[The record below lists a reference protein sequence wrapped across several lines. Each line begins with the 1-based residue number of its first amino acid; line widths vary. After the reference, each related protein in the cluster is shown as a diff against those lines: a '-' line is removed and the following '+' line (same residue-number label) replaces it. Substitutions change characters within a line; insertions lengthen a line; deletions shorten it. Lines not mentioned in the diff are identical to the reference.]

1 MRALQLKV
9 PPALLMVIF
18 MALMWVMDQL
28 LPVFKQPWAWHE
40 RVALG
45 VFTLAMLLVVAGI
58 ISFRLART
66 TVDPTQ
72 PEKATA
78 VVTTGV
84 YRLTRNPMY
93 LGFLLVLL
101 AFVVKLAN
109 PITLIMLPLFIGYMN
124 QFQIKPEEQALTEL
138 FGQAYE
144 DYLKKVRRWV

>member
-1 MRALQLKV
+1 MNGLALKI
-9 PPALLMVIF
+9 PPALLMLIF
-18 MALMWVMDQL
+18 IALMWLIDL
-28 LPVFKQPWAWHE
+28 FLPMFKQPWAWHE
-40 RVALG
+40 WAALG
-45 VFTLAMLLVVAGI
+45 VFTLAMLLIVAGI

-93 LGFLLVLL
+93 LGFLMVLFAFGFKL
-101 AFVVKLAN
+101 TNPITWLLLPAFVV
-109 PITLIMLPLFIGYMN
+109 YMN